1 MLSMLKILKMLKTK
15 FIAGLLASAIVS
27 VHASLFVF
35 SGPFADGGVISP
47 GGTSFADP
55 QTISGL
61 DVSIASFT
69 LALTFNNNDA
79 LASDGSGIQG
89 QLLLGLAGGSP
100 FVSFNPVDPG
110 YAGGN
115 ATYDFTF
122 SGVPG
127 SPGSGFN
134 GLNPND
140 TWSLELWD
148 NNSTVGNELVS
159 WSLDITAVPE
169 PVNVALGVFGAVFAI
184 GTALR
189 YFCLGNSRFIKQLN
203 KLETIFQVIVEKC
216 DKE

>member
-100 FVSFNPVDPG
+100 FVSFNPVDPD

-148 NNSTVGNELVS
+148 NNSTVGNGAGKLV
-159 WSLDITAVPE
+159 AGHHGGP
-169 PVNVALGVFGAVFAI
+169 GAGERGAGSVWRGICHWHRVEIFLSGKFSI
-184 GTALR
+184 
-189 YFCLGNSRFIKQLN
+189 YQ
-203 KLETIFQVIVEKC
+203 TIEQT
-216 DKE
+216 